1 MPVNVIALQRESG
14 ERFVFL
20 YDPESYD
27 TLLETI
33 ERFVSDPELELTDS
47 EADILREKAW
57 ELWWKD
63 LSGARRSSARTTQP

>member
-1 MPVNVIALQRESG
+1 MPINVIALQRESG

-20 YDPESYD
+20 YDGESYD

-33 ERFVSDPELELTDS
+33 DRYVSDPELQMTVS
-47 EADILREKAW
+47 EAELLREKAW

-63 LSGARRSSARTTQP
+63 LGGTRRSSASTHQS

>member
-33 ERFVSDPELELTDS
+33 ERFANDPELQLTAC
-47 EADILREKAW
+47 EAEILRDKAW

-63 LSGARRSSARTTQP
+63 LSGTRRSSASTTQP